1 MCRDLME
8 ELVVYIR
15 EAVDRKQEN
24 VRRRR
29 RRDALRL
36 QLVRVLEIIA
46 EQGTFGVSP
55 CVLDRETQSLHPTF
69 VEYMDGARIFLESE
83 PDKNSASVKEIT
95 LHFCNFIRKMIKNFN
110 CKEKENFIAF
120 LYLHLIYFT
129 FQWKLV
135 RRYLNE
141 I

>member
-1 MCRDLME
+1 ME

-46 EQGTFGVSP
+46 EQGTFGVSS

-69 VEYMDGARIFLESE
+69 VEYMDGARLFLESE

-95 LHFCNFIRKMIKNFN
+95 LHFCNFIRKMIKSFN
-110 CKEKENFIAF
+110 RKC
-120 LYLHLIYFT
+120 T
-129 FQWKLV
+129 KLF
-135 RRYLNE
+135 Y
-141 I
+141 